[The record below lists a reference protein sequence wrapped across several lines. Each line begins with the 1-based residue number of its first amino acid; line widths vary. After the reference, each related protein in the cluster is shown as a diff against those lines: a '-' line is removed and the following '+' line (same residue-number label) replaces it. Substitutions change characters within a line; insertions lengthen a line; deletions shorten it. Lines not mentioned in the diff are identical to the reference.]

1 MEGILQGWKESFR
14 SGNTYTV
21 SQKMRVE
28 MVTKLLSK
36 PTIETFVSKD
46 EYILEA
52 INHVRK

>member
-1 MEGILQGWKESFR
+1 
-14 SGNTYTV
+14 
-21 SQKMRVE
+21 